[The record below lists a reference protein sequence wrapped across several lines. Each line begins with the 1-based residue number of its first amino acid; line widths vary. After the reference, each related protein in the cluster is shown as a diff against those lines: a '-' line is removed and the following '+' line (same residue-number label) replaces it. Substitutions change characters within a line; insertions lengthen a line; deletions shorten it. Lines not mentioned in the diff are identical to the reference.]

1 MTALRWY
8 GGIAV
13 VVFGIVPTVMVALL
27 VSGGHTPSS
36 VGYLLLGGV
45 PLVGAALVF
54 AVRGMVD
61 PDPESAARRLHLSMA
76 LVAGADLLLLG
87 GNALLRIGSS

>member
-13 VVFGIVPTVMVALL
+13 VVFGIVPTVMVAML

-36 VGYLLLGGV
+36 VGYLLLGGI

-54 AVRGMVD
+54 AVRGMFD
-61 PDPESAARRLHLSMA
+61 PDPETAARRLHLSMA

-87 GNALLRIGSS
+87 GNALLRMGSS